1 MIKYIYMI
9 NIQYFSCYFNIDAEF
24 IKTTDFL
31 WKVLVIT
38 LVSCMPLYI
47 LKFLRKKFSPP
58 SYTKL
63 S

>member
-1 MIKYIYMI
+1 MI
-9 NIQYFSCYFNIDAEF
+9 NIQYFSCFYIDAEF